1 MLSLT
6 LLSIASLSLVYAA
19 DEADAYTQYPSV
31 PHTASINGFAD
42 RIYDQVPSCAQEC
55 LKQSTSN
62 TPCPYWDTGCL
73 CVMPQFGGAVGNCVA
88 ENCQG
93 SDVGSF
99 ESLAT
104 SICSSAGVWE
114 PYWMIP
120 GSVSSALASAAT
132 AEVEATTTDEATT
145 TAEETTEA
153 EETTTTAAEETTEAA
168 ETTTAAEE
176 TTEAA
181 ETTTAAEETT
191 AEETTEAAETTTAAE
206 ESSAAKTTTAAEE
219 STAAE
224 ETTEKAES
232 SSAAA
237 EESSA
242 AAESSSVSVEV
253 ANAGHMQTAGG
264 VIAAV
269 AAIAAF
275 F

>member
-176 TTEAA
+176 TT
-181 ETTTAAEETT
+181 
-191 AEETTEAAETTTAAE
+191 AEETTEAAE
-206 ESSAAKTTTAAEE
+206 TTTAAEE

-237 EESSA
+237 EESSAAAESSSA

>member
-153 EETTTTAAEETTEAA
+153 
-168 ETTTAAEE
+168 
-176 TTEAA
+176 
-181 ETTTAAEETT
+181 
-191 AEETTEAAETTTAAE
+191 AETTTAAE
-206 ESSAAKTTTAAEE
+206 ESSAAETTTAAEE

-237 EESSA
+237 EESSAAAESSSA